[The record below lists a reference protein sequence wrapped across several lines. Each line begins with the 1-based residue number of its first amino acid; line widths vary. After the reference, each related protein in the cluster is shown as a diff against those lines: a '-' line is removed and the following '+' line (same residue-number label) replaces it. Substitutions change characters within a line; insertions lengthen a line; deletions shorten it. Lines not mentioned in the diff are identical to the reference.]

1 MSNSEFYSEK
11 YYLDDI
17 KRFST
22 TKKSLVPLNKKKYT
36 FLVNPIMDK
45 VVFKF
50 TIEKSLNVRVRKVNT
65 IRLPAEKRIVRKYSG
80 YRSKLKKIVIT
91 LDPDDQIKLFSDL

>member
-1 MSNSEFYSEK
+1 MPNSEFYSEK

-17 KRFST
+17 KGVST
-22 TKKSLVPLNKKKYT
+22 TKKSLDPLEQKKYT

-45 VVFKF
+45 VVIKF

-65 IRLPAEKRIVRKYSG
+65 IRFPTEKRIVRKCSG

-91 LDPDDQIKLFSDL
+91 LDPDDKIKLLSDL